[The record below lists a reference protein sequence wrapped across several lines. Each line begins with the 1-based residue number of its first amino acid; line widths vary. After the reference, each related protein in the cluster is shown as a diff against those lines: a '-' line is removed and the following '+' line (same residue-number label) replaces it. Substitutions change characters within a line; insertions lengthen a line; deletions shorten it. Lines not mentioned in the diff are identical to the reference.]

1 MGNMAWRI
9 PTILQVLVPI
19 LSLPGLIWA
28 PESPR
33 WLISNDRTEEAR
45 ELLGKWHAG
54 GDRDSALINYEMM
67 EITETLKAE
76 KDAHD
81 SASYVEMFKTKGN
94 RHRLFISVSLGIFV
108 QWCKYNSSHPFL
120 LMRLADT
127 RSMNTA
133 GNGVVSYYLALVL
146 ETVGV
151 TSVTDQTLIS
161 AFLNVWNLL
170 FSVAAAFSVD
180 RVGRRPL
187 FLASAAIMLV
197 GFVLVTG
204 LSGAFAVGG
213 AGATGIAVIPF
224 LFVFFAGYDIAM

>member
-1 MGNMAWRI
+1 MAWRI
-9 PTILQVLVPI
+9 PTILQVLIPI

-45 ELLGKWHAG
+45 KLLGKWHAG

-81 SASYVEMFKTKGN
+81 SASYAEMFKTKGN

-127 RSMNTA
+127 TSMNTA

>member
-1 MGNMAWRI
+1 MAWRI
-9 PTILQVLVPI
+9 PTILQVLIPI

-45 ELLGKWHAG
+45 ELLEKWHAD
-54 GDRDSALINYEMM
+54 GDKNSALVNYEMM

-76 KDAHD
+76 RDAHD
-81 SASYVEMFKTKGN
+81 SASYAEMFKTPGN

-108 QWCKYNSSHPFL
+108 QWCKYKSS
-120 LMRLADT
+120 RLASF
-127 RSMNTA
+127 SMVHADIIRVYTA

-180 RVGRRPL
+180 RLGRRPL

-197 GFVLVTG
+197 GFTLVTG
-204 LSGAFAVGG
+204 LSGAFAVSGG
-213 AGATGIAVIPF
+213 DATGIAVIPF